1 MPQSV
6 PSKRSR
12 IATRLMGWF
21 LLMSLL
27 PLAFVLIQVY
37 FTFNEAMRRTVQ
49 NNLKA
54 LADSKAES
62 IEAYARERVN
72 DLRILANSPAV
83 ANLLQSLQDSARQHG
98 YSSPF
103 YAQALAVATPTLVG
117 YAQDAGYQNVY
128 LFDPLGVKLF
138 GVGEVGSDELGKD
151 YMGSESAHTPLGRVL
166 IRALTHR
173 EIEISDFEPSA
184 ADASNEAVA
193 YLASLV
199 VEPKT
204 NSVVGVVA
212 LQMSNE
218 ALTRIVQ
225 DETGLGRTGETVVIA
240 RKGNQLVF
248 VSPTR
253 HHPEA
258 GFRESVP
265 IHAVCQ
271 SWLDAVNNRP
281 GQGECQDY
289 RGRSVLAAWRY
300 IESLRWGMVVKLDT
314 DEAFADI
321 REQRNL
327 VLMLAGI
334 TLVLVVLISS
344 VLARSISD
352 PIVELTQMARQVS
365 AGDLQQKVRVN
376 SGDEIGELAATF
388 NKMTADLR
396 GFYATL
402 DEKVRLR
409 TLELEERNAELAR
422 AKAEAEGANKAKSQF
437 LANMS
442 HEIRTPMNA
451 VIGMSGLL
459 LETPLNAEQR
469 EFAHVIRTSGDALLT
484 LLNDMLDFS
493 KIEAGQLELE
503 RHPFDLRECLESSLE
518 MLAVRAAEKH
528 LDLACVIEP
537 DVPSRIVGDVT
548 RLRQI
553 LVNLVGNAVKF
564 TQTGEV
570 IVRVKREL
578 FLSETCQ
585 APPNAV
591 TIHFEVQDTG
601 IGIPAERMDRLFKPF
616 SQVDAS
622 TTRQFGGTGLG
633 LAISKRLCSMMSG
646 NMWVESEPG
655 RGSTFHFTIVASVAG
670 PSSKP
675 DLLMP
680 LHLEGKRILIVD
692 DNATN
697 RLILTRQALSWRME
711 PVEATNATEALRLIE
726 QGERFDLAIL
736 DMIMPDM
743 DGITLALAIRQ
754 HRSPSELPLVALSSM
769 GRRDAA
775 AEGVQF
781 AAFLTKPIKQSQLF
795 EVLLSVF
802 TAGQTSSVIVPSESM
817 FDPRLGEIHP
827 LRILLAEDTVV
838 NQKLMLRMLA
848 RMGYHADL
856 AANGVEVLDAL
867 KRQQYD
873 LVLMDVQMPVMDGLE
888 AARRIREQL
897 PQHLQPRIVALTAN
911 AMKEDRRACE
921 AAGMDDYLSKP
932 VQVPELQAAILR
944 AESRTHTRPDRTS
957 PTPSSLDLTGL
968 RALRDSGEPNII
980 REVFDVFRSEAPSLL
995 QQMRQAAQD
1004 GDLTGLRRAAHS
1016 LKGAAASLGAKS
1028 LAGLCAKV
1036 ERRARTG
1043 VIEGI
1048 VDLISEAELHTHAVL
1063 KTLAGESLLGG
1074 TIP

>member
-1 MPQSV
+1 MSQKL

-12 IATRLMGWF
+12 ILTLLMGWF
-21 LLMSLL
+21 LLIALL
-27 PLAFVLIQVY
+27 PLAFVLLRVY
-37 FTFNEAMRRTVQ
+37 FTFDQAMRRTVQ

-54 LADSKAES
+54 LADTKAEH
-62 IEAYARERVN
+62 IEAYARERIN
-72 DLRILANSPAV
+72 DLHILANSPAV
-83 ANLLQSLQDSARQHG
+83 ANLLLVLQESARQHG

-103 YAQALAVATPTLVG
+103 YLQSLAVSTPTLVG
-117 YAQDAGYQNVY
+117 YARGAGYQNVY
-128 LFDPLGVKLF
+128 LFDPSGTKLF
-138 GVGEVGSDELGKD
+138 GIGEMGDELGKN
-151 YMGSESAHTPLGRVL
+151 YMQGELARTPIGQTL
-166 IRALTHR
+166 IHALIQR
-173 EIEISDFEPSA
+173 ETEISDFELPPGANSG
-184 ADASNEAVA
+184 EAIA
-193 YLASLV
+193 YLAAPV
-199 VEPKT
+199 VDSKT
-204 NSVVGVVA
+204 NQLVGAVA
-212 LQMSNE
+212 LQMTNE
-218 ALTRIVQ
+218 ALARIVR
-225 DETGLGRTGETVVIA
+225 DETGLGRTGETVVLA
-240 RKGNQLVF
+240 RQGDHLVF

-253 HHPEA
+253 HHPNA
-258 GFRESVP
+258 GFRESIP
-265 IHAVCQ
+265 IQ
-271 SWLDAVNNRP
+271 GISPNWLDAVSNRP
-281 GQGECQDY
+281 GQGECKDY
-289 RGRSVLAAWRY
+289 YGRKVLAAWRY
-300 IESLRWGMVVKLDT
+300 IEPLRWGMMVKLDT
-314 DEAFADI
+314 EEAFADI
-321 REQRNL
+321 RDQRNL

-334 TLVLVVLISS
+334 TLVLVVSTSLL
-344 VLARSISD
+344 LARSISR
-352 PIVELTQMARQVS
+352 PIVELTQVARQVS
-365 AGDLQQKVRVN
+365 AGDLQQKVRV
-376 SGDEIGELAATF
+376 SRRDEIGELAEAF

-396 GFYATL
+396 SFYATL

-469 EFAHVIRTSGDALLT
+469 EFVHVIRTSGDALLT

-518 MLAVRAAEKH
+518 MLSVRASEKH
-528 LDLACVIEP
+528 LDLACLIEP
-537 DVPSRIVGDVT
+537 DVPNRIVGDVT

-570 IVRVKREL
+570 IVRVKRES
-578 FLSETCQ
+578 FVSETCQ

-591 TIHFEVQDTG
+591 TIHFAVQDTG

-622 TTRQFGGTGLG
+622 TTRQYGGTGLG
-633 LAISKRLCSMMSG
+633 LAISKRLCSMMNG
-646 NMWVESEPG
+646 NMWVESEVG
-655 RGSTFHFTIVASVAG
+655 RGSTFHFTIVATIAG

-675 DLLMP
+675 DLMLP

-697 RLILTRQALSWRME
+697 RLILSRQALSWRME
-711 PVEATNATEALRLIE
+711 PVEAANATEALQLIE
-726 QGERFDLAIL
+726 QGQRFDLAIL

-743 DGITLALAIRQ
+743 DGITLAQAIRQ
-754 HRSPSELPLVALSSM
+754 HRPPSDLPLVALSSV
-769 GRRDAA
+769 GRRDAL

-781 AAFLTKPIKQSQLF
+781 AAFLTKPIKQSQLY

-802 TAGQTSSVIVPSESM
+802 TAGQTSSLIVPSESM

-848 RMGYHADL
+848 RMGYQADL
-856 AANGVEVLDAL
+856 AANGTEVLAAL
-867 KRQQYD
+867 ERQPYD

-888 AARRIREQL
+888 AARRIRAQF
-897 PQHLQPRIVALTAN
+897 PPHLQPRIVALTAN
-911 AMKEDRRACE
+911 AMKEDRQACQS
-921 AAGMDDYLSKP
+921 AGMDDYLSKP
-932 VQVPELQAAILR
+932 IQVPELQAAILR
-944 AESRTHTRPDRTS
+944 AESRLHARPDRTS

-968 RALRDSGEPNII
+968 RALRDGGEPNII
-980 REVFDVFRSEAPSLL
+980 REVFDVFRSEAPTLL
-995 QQMRQAAQD
+995 QQMRQATQG
-1004 GDLTGLRRAAHS
+1004 GDINALRRAAHS

-1028 LAGLCAKV
+1028 LAGLCAKI

-1048 VDLISEAELHTHAVL
+1048 VELIGEAEVHTHAVL
-1063 KTLAGESLLGG
+1063 KTLAGESVWGESV
-1074 TIP
+1074 P